1 MHILVQM
8 SHEWLYC
15 TFFPQHGGAPADQDR
30 PIIEVQRM
38 SKRGEKGQERQ
49 EEGET
54 AQKATKNAG

>member
-1 MHILVQM
+1 MHTLVQM
-8 SHEWLYC
+8 SHEWMRC
-15 TFFPQHGGAPADQDR
+15 TLWPQHGGAPADQDR

-38 SKRGEKGQERQ
+38 SKLGEKGQ